1 MNGKLKNKK
10 FLLIILLIGVLIG
23 GIVVIG
29 SWAQKSIIDSFSNTS
44 KISTSSNLYFQT
56 SSGIIKLKKSS
67 DSSTTCTTNDECSSG
82 FCVDGYCCNSTCGDV
97 CKACGNPG
105 SAGTCGYISQTV
117 TFDKN
122 GGTTE
127 ADPTSRITNCGTT
140 VTLPTA
146 PTKTGYTFASW
157 NTAAN
162 GSGTTFTASTAVTAD
177 ITVYAQWNAPCTTPT
192 FNPNSGA
199 IALNVTTITL
209 SSDSGTTIHYTTDGS
224 TPTTGSPSV
233 ATGATITLP
242 SVANPIK
249 ALAVK
254 SGYPNSSVGTSGT
267 YTQAATANLSGLAIS
282 DSPGNYTFAEGTYS
296 YPVVTSLATV
306 AHIHVTPTGSGTI
319 TVDGTTV
326 ASGVAS
332 GEITLTAGT
341 EKSIPIIATETG
353 KTAKTYTIKITR
365 IPAIG
370 GDLQGGKLAYLDGT
384 NLGGFIAATADQ
396 STGIIWAVA
405 AYQSTAVTGADGT
418 AIGTGNQN
426 TIDIVTQN
434 GTDSTF
440 AAGLCS
446 NLSLGGYDDWY
457 LPSRDELAQLRINRV
472 AIGGFTNLYYWSSS
486 EGGAYDAWAQYF
498 STGNQNGHTKSVAR
512 YVRAIRAF

>member
-162 GSGTTFTASTAVTAD
+162 GSGTTFTASTTVTAD
-177 ITVYAQWNAPCTTPT
+177 ITVYAQWNDSPLTTPT
-192 FNPNSGA
+192 FSPNSGA

-233 ATGATITLP
+233 ATGATITLS

-254 SGYPNSSVGTSGT
+254 SGQSNSSVGTSGT
-267 YTQAATANLSGLAIS
+267 YTQAATANLTGLAIS

-326 ASGVAS
+326 VSGQAS

-341 EKSIPIIATETG
+341 DKSIPVIATETG

-370 GDLQGGKLAYLDGT
+370 GDLQGGHLAYVDGT
-384 NLGGFIAATADQ
+384 NLGGFIDSTSDQ
-396 STGIIWAVA
+396 NPQGSGVQWGCDHHSI
-405 AYQSTAVTGADGT
+405 SGADGT
-418 AIGTGNQN
+418 AIGTGLQN
-426 TIDIVTQN
+426 THDIIA
-434 GTDSTF
+434 GCSEAS
-440 AAGLCS
+440 AAKVCHD
-446 NLSLGGYDDWY
+446 LSLNGYADWY
-457 LPSRDELAQLRINRV
+457 LPSKDELNQLYVNKT
-472 AIGGFTNLYYWSSS
+472 AIGGFNGVYYWSSS
-486 EGGAYDAWAQYF
+486 EVNASDAWDQNFNDGTQQYF
-498 STGNQNGHTKSVAR
+498 SKFSGDYIR
-512 YVRAIRAF
+512 CIRAF